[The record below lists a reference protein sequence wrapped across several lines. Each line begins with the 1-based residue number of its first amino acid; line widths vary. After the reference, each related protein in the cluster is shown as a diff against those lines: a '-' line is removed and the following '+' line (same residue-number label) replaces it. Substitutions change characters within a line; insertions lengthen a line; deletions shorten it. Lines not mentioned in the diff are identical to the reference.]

1 MTFCAVGNY
10 EYLVLDRNRAPA
22 AAADIGVNEDE
33 EADKQEVAGETAD
46 GGKAPYSRRAEGMR
60 TP

>member
-1 MTFCAVGNY
+1 MSFCAVGNY

-33 EADKQEVAGETAD
+33 EEFAGETAD
-46 GGKAPYSRRAEGMR
+46 GGEAPYGKRAEGMR

>member
-10 EYLVLDRNRAPA
+10 EFLVLARNRAPA

-33 EADKQEVAGETAD
+33 EAAGETAD
-46 GGKAPYSRRAEGMR
+46 GGEVPYGNRAEGMR